1 MKKQTENSETS
12 KTTTTAISVSGMLA
26 AGRHKWIDLS
36 GVGYEIC
43 LKCAKRRR
51 SYLTKRNKKRYEY
64 EGLYGWYDERP
75 ACR

>member
-1 MKKQTENSETS
+1 MNLQN
-12 KTTTTAISVSGMLA
+12 TTTLSTKQENPAIVKPLVS
-26 AGRHKWIDLS
+26 GRHKWIDNS
-36 GVGYEIC
+36 GVGYEMC
-43 LKCAKRRR
+43 MKCCKRRR